1 MGIKTCSS
9 TKLRVSLVSLGV
21 FNVYCGNEG
30 KKIFRVGVLWVI
42 NIFAG
47 CSWFGREWM
56 IREFSFKSAISSVS
70 ATMCFGGCG

>member
-1 MGIKTCSS
+1 M
-9 TKLRVSLVSLGV
+9 SLVPLGV

-30 KKIFRVGVLWVI
+30 KVIARTFFLVGVLRVI

-47 CSWFGREWM
+47 YSGFGREWV

-70 ATMCFGGCG
+70 ATRCFGGCG